1 MSGGTGAASASCG
14 GARLAL
20 STEPRSGAGTAFP
33 PWLLQSE
40 LELGALPTAV
50 SCFRLHARAMV
61 MEWRLP
67 GLAES
72 AELLACELTTN
83 AIHASRRLRTRQ
95 TPVVRL
101 WIVSDGAC
109 VVIHVW
115 DGNDEMPVRR
125 DAGPDEE
132 SGRGLMLVENL
143 GTDWGAYRKAV
154 GKVVWVLIGGP

>member
-1 MSGGTGAASASCG
+1 
-14 GARLAL
+14 
-20 STEPRSGAGTAFP
+20 
-33 PWLLQSE
+33 
-40 LELGALPTAV
+40 
-50 SCFRLHARAMV
+50 

-83 AIHASRRLRTRQ
+83 AIHASRRLRSRQ

-143 GTDWGAYRKAV
+143 GTDWGAYPKAV
-154 GKVVWVLIGGP
+154 GKVVWVLIGGPHDSLP